1 MQDGHLAT
9 TAKVSKN
16 EIDWA
21 KMTLL
26 GQGSNADGESQID
39 SSSVGKSTLPSHSL
53 ISQGNMAQIDLM
65 LYRFIEHRQLFE
77 FIEVFKV
84 YLKDKS
90 KEQESADNLNGKTFL
105 HIAIEHSASQIASYL
120 LLDAK
125 VDPNVLSHNS

>member
-26 GQGSNADGESQID
+26 GQGSNADGESSQIY
-39 SSSVGKSTLPSHSL
+39 SSSIGKSTLPAQLL

-84 YLKDKS
+84 YLKDKT

-105 HIAIEHSASQIASYL
+105 HIAIENSAS
-120 LLDAK
+120 
-125 VDPNVLSHNS
+125 